1 MGVVAPMFESKELV
15 LTRQDEKLRLHRRLQ
30 NQAVDLAAKNR
41 WEEAVEVNEQ
51 LKSLGENTDTYNRLG
66 KAYFE
71 LGRLAEARE
80 AYRDA
85 LRLMP
90 NNLIARKNLD
100 RIEELLARSAT
111 HAVPLKA
118 GRQLV
123 DLRLFI
129 TEVGKTALTVLID
142 VQRGPALAAVV
153 TGEKVELRAE
163 ERGVAVYDTWGI
175 LLGRIEPKLAQRLS
189 ELMAGGNKY
198 AAAVAHIDG
207 RQVRVLI
214 RETFQAP
221 TQRGRVS
228 FPGKLSE
235 GALRGGFISGAQFD
249 DFGEDLLDEDEGVEE
264 REEVEEEVFGNEDEE
279 LGLEEIEQDIGED
292 DDMNEE

>member
-1 MGVVAPMFESKELV
+1 M
-15 LTRQDEKLRLHRRLQ
+15 TRQDEKLRLHRRLQ
-30 NQAVDLAAKNR
+30 NQAVELAAKNR
-41 WEEAVEVNEQ
+41 WDEAVEVNEQ
-51 LKSLGENTDTYNRLG
+51 LISLGESTDTYNRLG

-71 LGRLAEARE
+71 LGRLAEARD
-80 AYRDA
+80 AYRNA
-85 LRLMP
+85 LRLTP

-111 HAVPLKA
+111 HSVSLKA

-129 TEVGKTALTVLID
+129 TEVGKTALTSLID

-153 TGEKVELRAE
+153 TGEKVELRTDG
-163 ERGVAVYDTWGI
+163 RGVAVYDTEGT
-175 LLGRIEPKLAQRLS
+175 LLGRIEPKLAQRLG
-189 ELMAGGNKY
+189 ELMAGGNRY

-207 RQVRVLI
+207 RQLRVLI
-214 RETFQAP
+214 RETFQSP

-235 GALRGGFISGAQFD
+235 GAFRGGFIGGAQFD
-249 DFGEDLLDEDEGVEE
+249 DFGEDILEEEEGVEE
-264 REEVEEEVFGNEDEE
+264 REEVEEEVFGGEEEE

-292 DDMNEE
+292 EDLSEE